1 MKYKTALTASAAL
14 LALGA
19 YWGIS
24 EETGP
29 LSSRA
34 SSLPKAATG
43 MSSNESR
50 ADVGRLSQELT
61 RLRGELAN
69 LGTRVAMNTAPVKP
83 IAEMDVPEHHDAR
96 TDVPTG
102 ESPLPAI
109 GTTESLDERFA
120 REARDPIW
128 AASTAETL
136 QNVLAAWDLAGL
148 EVLNV
153 DCHTSVCRVRLELLD
168 SDSETEF
175 QDELITHVLG
185 TFSSIVMEREPL
197 EGGDV
202 GMVVHLA
209 SPHDSLAKELAAWK
223 NTEHRDSADVHER

>member
-1 MKYKTALTASAAL
+1 MKYKTAFTVSAAL

-24 EETGP
+24 GESSP
-29 LSSRA
+29 LSSKARSVPETA
-34 SSLPKAATG
+34 AGTSSD
-43 MSSNESR
+43 ESR
-50 ADVGRLSQELT
+50 ADVGRLSRELS

-69 LGTRVAMNTAPVKP
+69 LGTRVAMNTAPAKP
-83 IAEMDVPEHHDAR
+83 IAETDLGEHHGLR

-109 GTTESLDERFA
+109 VATESLHERFA

-128 AASTAETL
+128 AASTTETL

-153 DCHTSVCRVRLELLD
+153 DCHSSVCRLRVELLD
-168 SDSETEF
+168 SESETEF
-175 QDELITHVLG
+175 QDQLITHVLG

-209 SPHDSLAKELAAWK
+209 SPDDSLAKELVAWK
-223 NTEHRDSADVHER
+223 NAEHGDSRDVHER